1 MLSSWFKLSQSSST
15 NNKASSSQ
23 LGPSPPPTVPRTAA
37 ALNAASTA
45 SLTTSA
51 FATPSSATTSPTATA
66 TTRKARAKKAKANPK
81 CQSTGSADTAHL
93 SKSKPK
99 KSPSVFDLPS
109 PSPSFPDSPTSP
121 AAESANPRVDRDL
134 PESSDNV
141 PIARP
146 SRHRHPNR
154 RYSPADDPKL
164 LTPPSI
170 SPPFAQTQVLAQAQA
185 SSTSRVFGAGF
196 DQLDLEPRYPSHFI
210 NFKSSFE
217 IRTENRLESL
227 FSSYLA
233 SQYPDSTN
241 IPALSGDQHR
251 HHLDCNMNLGVP
263 MDSSMGRSRQD
274 SFVSAGPKAIAIGG
288 GAAAAAGRNRRESL
302 QNTGSFMGGVS
313 WGGMS
318 LGSFVR
324 DEMAMHGTSPFGAHQ
339 SPSYH
344 SSSYLPKLEANF
356 MKDFQCCGRTLADL
370 HDLLQHYE
378 EAHTNNASPTARNPP
393 AAFSQFARLGGL
405 PASVKNADIRPNQLG
420 GLQQFGGPAQLAQQA
435 RQPLSGMSSL
445 NMLGQAN
452 LQPTSNL
459 QAMALSEDLGDIG
472 DMEMEDAVGHME
484 MDDPQ
489 QQQQQQQQQRVIQQ
503 TRQMFGQGAGRPQI
517 QLNSGITHGLRTSQP
532 TTPAV
537 QSFGL
542 QHNPTVSSVNTPT
555 LSTQPG
561 GGMFPKRTSGVA
573 FLQPAGMA
581 NEDMSMM
588 DQDFSGMQQNNM
600 TSTGGMDLN
609 AMGIQDDGNCI
620 PDPGKNLNSGG
631 LLAHQK
637 ILLAQ
642 LAMEQPDFQSKAP
655 FLQRLGLLPEEN
667 KPFKCP
673 VIGCEKTYKNQN
685 GLKYHKMHGHQSQVL
700 HENEDG
706 TFSIVDPETSAPYP
720 GTQGMEKEK
729 PYHCNVCMKRY
740 KNLNGLKYHRNHS
753 PYCNP
758 DLTQAELLAMTGIN
772 VANLNQQ
779 MQDIQHLQEMQNI
792 SDMHTMQE

>member
-1 MLSSWFKLSQSSST
+1 MSSTRSSPSQSKSASTKSSTIVSRPRHSRKKSLTLLALQLHLHLRLCLHLEVELELSSGSSVEVEHLLKKLPLPQSSFLQPHSAHKYSTCEQIDASSLSNSQSLINPSAAPATSVSLDYLPDAAAACNDTDDNSSVSHLSFADRDSTPSDFDGLFSSPQLLPQPRKPSPEKKFALFGSST
-15 NNKASSSQ
+15 ELLPEPPVVHYPKAPIILELERINAEALEKLERFFPNASQ
-23 LGPSPPPTVPRTAA
+23 DEIS
-37 ALNAASTA
+37 
-45 SLTTSA
+45 
-51 FATPSSATTSPTATA
+51 PSSALQPAP
-66 TTRKARAKKAKANPK
+66 NF
-81 CQSTGSADTAHL
+81 AD
-93 SKSKPK
+93 
-99 KSPSVFDLPS
+99 
-109 PSPSFPDSPTSP
+109 SFKD
-121 AAESANPRVDRDL
+121 
-134 PESSDNV
+134 
-141 PIARP
+141 
-146 SRHRHPNR
+146 PNR
-154 RYSPADDPKL
+154 GISDKL
-164 LTPPSI
+164 ASMNLTP
-170 SPPFAQTQVLAQAQA
+170 TMDH
-185 SSTSRVFGAGF
+185 SS
-196 DQLDLEPRYPSHFI
+196 
-210 NFKSSFE
+210 
-217 IRTENRLESL
+217 NR
-227 FSSYLA
+227 
-233 SQYPDSTN
+233 
-241 IPALSGDQHR
+241 G
-251 HHLDCNMNLGVP
+251 
-263 MDSSMGRSRQD
+263 RQD

-288 GAAAAAGRNRRESL
+288 ANASARNRRESL
-302 QNTGSFMGGVS
+302 QNTGSFMGGMS

-339 SPSYH
+339 SPSFH

-356 MKDFQCCGRTLADL
+356 MKDFQCCGRTLNDL

-378 EAHTNNASPTARNPP
+378 EAHTNNASPNTRTAP
-393 AAFSQFARLGGL
+393 AFSQFSRLNNGL
-405 PASVKNADIRPNQLG
+405 PASTKGIDARATQLG

-435 RQPLSGMSSL
+435 RQPMMGISGLGML
-445 NMLGQAN
+445 NQAN

-459 QAMALSEDLGDIG
+459 QSMALSEDIGDIG
-472 DMEMEDAVGHME
+472 DMDMEDAVGHME

-503 TRQMFGQGAGRPQI
+503 TRQMFGQGASRPQI
-517 QLNSGITHGLRTSQP
+517 QINSGLTQGLRTSQP

-561 GGMFPKRTSGVA
+561 GGMFPKRTPGNSA
-573 FLQPAGMA
+573 FMQSSGMA
-581 NEDMSMM
+581 GEDMAMM
-588 DQDFSGMQQNNM
+588 DQDFSGMSQDNM
-600 TSTGGMDLN
+600 GGAAGGMN
-609 AMGIQDDGNCI
+609 MNSMGAMRQEDGNCI
-620 PDPGKNLNSGG
+620 PNPGKNLNSGG

-772 VANLNQQ
+772 IDHLNQQ
-779 MQDIQHLQEMQNI
+779 VQGEISQLQEMQNM
-792 SDMHTMQE
+792 SDLQPMQE

>member
-1 MLSSWFKLSQSSST
+1 MLSSWLKQLQVSPTKNQAPPSQSKSLPSRPRRSKKIT
-15 NNKASSSQ
+15 SAESFIALPKLAKAS
-23 LGPSPPPTVPRTAA
+23 PTTTTVYRT
-37 ALNAASTA
+37 
-45 SLTTSA
+45 
-51 FATPSSATTSPTATA
+51 
-66 TTRKARAKKAKANPK
+66 NPK
-81 CQSTGSADTAHL
+81 SQRTGSADTAHL
-93 SKSKPK
+93 WKDL
-99 KSPSVFDLPS
+99 PSFSDLPS
-109 PSPSFPDSPTSP
+109 PSPSFPESPSSP
-121 AAESANPRVDRDL
+121 AAASAISRVDRAFAQTNDRHSAARNPHHRSNRCSGPANDL
-134 PESSDNV
+134 S
-141 PIARP
+141 
-146 SRHRHPNR
+146 
-154 RYSPADDPKL
+154 L
-164 LTPPSI
+164 LTPPPV
-170 SPPFAQTQVLAQAQA
+170 SPPFSQKRALPTP
-185 SSTSRVFGAGF
+185 SSQLFGAGF
-196 DQLDLEPRYPSHFI
+196 DTLDLEPRYIYHHLNTKNSY
-210 NFKSSFE
+210 E
-217 IRTENRLESL
+217 LEVERRLEDLLGLTHSSSISPDKL
-227 FSSYLA
+227 LRFSGNQPRFLT
-233 SQYPDSTN
+233 Q
-241 IPALSGDQHR
+241 
-251 HHLDCNMNLGVP
+251 DCNMNLGVP

-288 GAAAAAGRNRRESL
+288 GGAAAAGRNRRESL

-356 MKDFQCCGRTLADL
+356 MKDFQCCGHTLADL

-405 PASVKNADIRPNQLG
+405 PASVKSADIRPGHLG

-435 RQPLSGMSSL
+435 RQPLSGMSGL
-445 NMLGQAN
+445 NMLAQAN

-517 QLNSGITHGLRTSQP
+517 QLNSSGLAHGLRTSQP

-561 GGMFPKRTSGVA
+561 GGMFPKRAPGAS
-573 FLQPAGMA
+573 FLQASGMA
-581 NEDMSMM
+581 SEDMSMM
-588 DQDFSGMQQNNM
+588 DQDFSGIQQNNI
-600 TSTGGMDLN
+600 TGAGGMDLN
-609 AMGIQDDGNCI
+609 TMGVQDDGNCI

-779 MQDIQHLQEMQNI
+779 MQDIQHLREMQNI
-792 SDMHTMQE
+792 SDMHSMQE